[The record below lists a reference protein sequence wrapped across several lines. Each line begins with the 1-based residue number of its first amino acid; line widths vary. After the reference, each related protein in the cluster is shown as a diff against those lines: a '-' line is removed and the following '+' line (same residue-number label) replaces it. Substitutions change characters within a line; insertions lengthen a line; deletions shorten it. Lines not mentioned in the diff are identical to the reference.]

1 MAARLRQAQS
11 DNCSYRTTRST
22 PKMSKRLKPTN
33 PKRDEGGPVQRAE
46 TNDRAMAG
54 PSALDDDGMARAR

>member
-1 MAARLRQAQS
+1 
-11 DNCSYRTTRST
+11 
-22 PKMSKRLKPTN
+22 MSKRLKPTN

-54 PSALDDDGMARAR
+54 PSALDDDGMARGPVKSPEHQHHRGDDDLGRRM